1 MAWNNNNKEF
11 KMEIVPDFDFIIE
24 EGANTSI
31 NLRKISW
38 GGRDP
43 KIDIRKWSYQDG
55 KERAMK
61 GVSLTEDGT
70 NELSCILVEQG
81 YGDTKRI
88 INAIK
93 QRKDYDGSINSS
105 ESIAEEN
112 DDELEEYY
120 DPSELFGGDY

>member
-1 MAWNNNNKEF
+1 MAWNNSNKEF
-11 KMEIVPDFDFIIE
+11 KMEILPGFDFIIE

-43 KIDIRKWSYQDG
+43 KLDIRKWSYQDG
-55 KERAMK
+55 QERAMK
-61 GVSLTEDGT
+61 GVGLTNEGA
-70 NELSCILVEQG
+70 NELSNVLVEQG

-93 QRKDYDGSINSS
+93 QRQDYDGSINSI
-105 ESIAEEN
+105 ETDEDN
-112 DDELEEYY
+112 DDGSEEYY